1 MALTFSTQAQ
11 IAFKNLLGKSQTDTL
26 KGIVNE
32 AYGISFNV
40 SSSNLWLDTISQ
52 TASISVLQS
61 TTVRATASLGLVSGS
76 NNHAFFTYWPTT
88 PPNGVDINTGRPFA
102 YGVGSLIGVTGGDRM
117 TNIISDSYGSDY
129 EAKPFVDSSAIPP
142 LDARDWVY
150 QYNSG
155 IFYQENTIYPTPTA
169 IEVYPYIGNKLSS
182 NQNNGQQNIRITALG
197 TNSYYATYSFP
208 AIATYSTNYLFLV
221 DFINTNTSGTV
232 SLNINNIGTV
242 SVYKYGQSGLSKLS
256 TGQITGATG
265 ATAGPIYYLT
275 YNSGNFQF
283 FDSSP
288 VQVNTGYT
296 NPVYM
301 INSVG
306 GLDKGSSFNSSLI
319 QDMFTNLLYPEQLGN
334 INNFKL
340 YNSGG
345 NEVIKFEVGDSMS
358 PGSYTFSWG
367 LSNAGL
373 FDSNSTKLLD
383 ITNATPTETYWQN
396 PSLNITNLSNTS
408 PYTYVLSSTISSTIP
423 RSRDFRVYINRSNLT
438 TISKSLSVNWML
450 PIYTGS
456 TSSTTLNGLQVL
468 STLTNKILATNSSVL
483 LTAPGSGYKYVAIPE
498 TFNLLY
504 SLTLDRI
511 PVVMAGTS
519 QGYTI
524 SSTNSLYYNKIWVTS
539 SYGIGATYNVYRSFN
554 IISTSLDLVPSDSM

>member
-1 MALTFSTQAQ
+1 
-11 IAFKNLLGKSQTDTL
+11 
-26 KGIVNE
+26 
-32 AYGISFNV
+32 
-40 SSSNLWLDTISQ
+40 
-52 TASISVLQS
+52 
-61 TTVRATASLGLVSGS
+61 
-76 NNHAFFTYWPTT
+76 
-88 PPNGVDINTGRPFA
+88 
-102 YGVGSLIGVTGGDRM
+102 
-117 TNIISDSYGSDY
+117 
-129 EAKPFVDSSAIPP
+129 
-142 LDARDWVY
+142 
-150 QYNSG
+150 
-155 IFYQENTIYPTPTA
+155 
-169 IEVYPYIGNKLSS
+169 
-182 NQNNGQQNIRITALG
+182 
-197 TNSYYATYSFP
+197 
-208 AIATYSTNYLFLV
+208 
-221 DFINTNTSGTV
+221 
-232 SLNINNIGTV
+232 
-242 SVYKYGQSGLSKLS
+242 
-256 TGQITGATG
+256 
-265 ATAGPIYYLT
+265 
-275 YNSGNFQF
+275 
-283 FDSSP
+283 
-288 VQVNTGYT
+288 
-296 NPVYM
+296 M

-367 LSNAGL
+367 LSNTGL
-373 FDSNSTKLLD
+373 FDSDSTKLSD
-383 ITNATPTETYWQN
+383 ITNITNATPTETYWQN
-396 PSLNITNLSNTS
+396 PSLNITKLSNTS

-524 SSTNSLYYNKIWVTS
+524 SSANSLYYNKIWVTS

-554 IISTSLDLVPSDSM
+554 SISTSLDLVPSDSIR